1 MPVRVPMVETLAGP
15 ARVTGRHVKQSG
27 GHGQYAV
34 VVVEGEPGPPGSG
47 VVFEQRIVGGT
58 VPSQFHG
65 SVEKGVRAQAERG
78 IGGDRPLVD
87 VHVTLVDGKS
97 HSVDSSDAAFQAAG
111 ALALRELAA
120 AAGTRVLE
128 PWCVIEVVVPGD
140 YVGAVMSDL
149 SGPPRARHRQRG
161 RPRPRPHH
169 RPGRDPRGRAADLS
183 GGAAL
188 GHPRHRQLLP
198 AAARLRAGTRVRGGR
213 GVSRLSCGR
222 RTGGPTSPGVTCGVP
237 APGRRVPVRRL
248 PARRRGPLASG
259 TVCSGV
265 SGGVEEQ

>member
-1 MPVRVPMVETLAGP
+1 MNTVPVRVPMVETLAAPG
-15 ARVTGRHVKQSG
+15 RVTGRHVKQSG

-65 SVEKGVRAQAERG
+65 SVEKGIRTQAERG

-149 SGPPRARHRQRG
+149 SARRARVTGSEADPDRDRTTVRAEIPEVELLTYPGCCARSPTGPGAFPGSRSATSRHPRPWRSRCEPPLLRTAHRG
-161 RPRPRPHH
+161 RPPR
-169 RPGRDPRGRAADLS
+169 
-183 GGAAL
+183 
-188 GHPRHRQLLP
+188 
-198 AAARLRAGTRVRGGR
+198 V
-213 GVSRLSCGR
+213 
-222 RTGGPTSPGVTCGVP
+222 
-237 APGRRVPVRRL
+237 
-248 PARRRGPLASG
+248 
-259 TVCSGV
+259 
-265 SGGVEEQ
+265 